1 MGTMVTTNS
10 EVFITR
16 DADEVWKVFGDFH
29 GLATWFSGLENV
41 RSEGDQRFIAMGP
54 GVEVTETLVVRDDA
68 ARTLSYTVA
77 AEVLPTTK
85 YVTTLSVEPGE
96 GGCTA
101 RMSAEVEPDEMAAMI
116 QGAYDGAV
124 KGLADYFA

>member
-1 MGTMVTTNS
+1 MATTNS
-10 EVFITR
+10 EVFIPR
-16 DADEVWKVFGDFH
+16 DADEVWQVFGDFH
-29 GLATWFSGLENV
+29 GLASWFPGLDSV
-41 RSEGDQRFIAMGP
+41 RSDGDRRFIAMGP

-77 AEVLPTTK
+77 ADVLPTTK
-85 YVTTLSVEPGE
+85 YVTTLSVEASE

-101 RMSAEVEPDEMAAMI
+101 RMSAEVEPDEMAAMA
-116 QGAYDGAV
+116 QGVYDGAV